1 MKHDEMSPELKALL
15 ESTPVLSEQ
24 DVKELGDAVAA
35 LDTDPEFIAGC
46 IKDDF
51 VNDILCAME
60 EQGINRNQLAV
71 KWGKS
76 RQHVSQILDK
86 EKSKNFTIDTIVS
99 LSMTLGLVP
108 QRIKLEP
115 MDTEAGTASS
125 HSMLKV
131 AEAPGRAVPNQTLR
145 QMKKARPDIMPE
157 FKDKVEAL
165 QNEFPIPGR
174 IGDLASTAIA
184 EVFAV

>member
-60 EQGINRNQLAV
+60 EQGINKNQLAA

-86 EKSKNFTIDTIVS
+86 EKSINFTIDTIVS

-115 MDTEAGTASS
+115 MDTEASTNSS

-131 AEAPGRAVPNQTLR
+131 AEDPGEPYRTKPA
-145 QMKKARPDIMPE
+145 KAAN
-157 FKDKVEAL
+157 KAKV
-165 QNEFPIPGR
+165 R
-174 IGDLASTAIA
+174 KTK
-184 EVFAV
+184 

>member
-1 MKHDEMSPELKALL
+1 MKHAEMSPELKALL
-15 ESTPVLSEQ
+15 ESTPVLPEQ

-60 EQGINRNQLAV
+60 ERGLNKNQLAI

-76 RQHVSQILDK
+76 RQYLNSVLDR
-86 EKSKNFTIDTIVS
+86 ENPGNFTIDTIVS
-99 LSMTLGLVP
+99 LSMAVGLRP

-125 HSMLKV
+125 RSMLKV
-131 AEAPGRAVPNQTLR
+131 AEAPGEPYRATPANADNKSKVR
-145 QMKKARPDIMPE
+145 KK
-157 FKDKVEAL
+157 K
-165 QNEFPIPGR
+165 
-174 IGDLASTAIA
+174 
-184 EVFAV
+184 

>member
-1 MKHDEMSPELKALL
+1 MNYEELSPELKALL
-15 ESTPVLSEQ
+15 DNTPILTES
-24 DVKELGDAVAA
+24 DINELAEATHA
-35 LDTDPEFIAGC
+35 LARDPAFIADCLKG
-46 IKDDF
+46 DF

-60 EQGINRNQLAV
+60 EQDINKNQLAA

-86 EKSKNFTIDTIVS
+86 EKSINFTIDTIVS

-108 QRIKLEP
+108 QHIKLAP

-131 AEAPGRAVPNQTLR
+131 AEAPGEPYRTKPA
-145 QMKKARPDIMPE
+145 KAAKLEKPRKRLE
-157 FKDKVEAL
+157 KRK
-165 QNEFPIPGR
+165 
-174 IGDLASTAIA
+174 
-184 EVFAV
+184 